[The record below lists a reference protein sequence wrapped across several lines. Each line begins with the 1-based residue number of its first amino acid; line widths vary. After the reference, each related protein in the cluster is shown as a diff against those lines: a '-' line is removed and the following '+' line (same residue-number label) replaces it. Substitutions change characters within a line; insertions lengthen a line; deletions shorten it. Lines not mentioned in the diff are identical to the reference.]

1 MTTKT
6 RSKRRAVGAGT
17 PAEEAL
23 AFARAA
29 AAKAESWIELHNA
42 VFGMGGK
49 ISELFPDQASRTRF
63 VRTDE
68 YQAITKLVD
77 DLMGGDDETPM
88 AELLAR
94 ANGKLLV
101 RVPRAVHA
109 ALLAE
114 AEAEDVSLNQ
124 LCASKLAVQLRAAVR
139 S

>member
-1 MTTKT
+1 MATKT
-6 RSKRRAVGAGT
+6 RSRRQSVKSTAAQQ
-17 PAEEAL
+17 AL

-29 AAKAESWIELHNA
+29 AGKAESWIELHNA
-42 VFGMGGK
+42 VFGIGGK
-49 ISELFPDQASRTRF
+49 ISELFPDQTSRARF
-63 VRTDE
+63 VRTEE
-68 YQAITKLVD
+68 YQAIMKLID
-77 DLMGGDDETPM
+77 DLMGGNDETPI

-124 LCASKLAVQLRAAVR
+124 LCASKLAVQLRAVVR
-139 S
+139 G